1 MLKIS
6 PANVLSDA
14 NYRHRLLRGHSYSR
28 FRLLHYP
35 CKNRN
40 FLFRKALPLS
50 LSLALMKIKLTKTQ
64 RILIESSED
73 IARIM
78 RQILLRENRVSAQR
92 EHLWTIGLSEEFKM
106 MYVEL
111 IAFGIPAKTKIQPM
125 EIYRLAL
132 QKDCRYLYVCHN
144 RKTADMAAQADDKAL
159 TDRMIQVGNIVGI
172 TLFDHII
179 INPKT
184 EDHLS
189 YRDVGLMDELSKS
202 TAWVP
207 KFEQVKKI
215 RKMANEEGQ
224 KQKARQ
230 IARDMKKRKLDK
242 ELISQLTGLTLG
254 EIERL

>member
-1 MLKIS
+1 M
-6 PANVLSDA
+6 NV
-14 NYRHRLLRGHSYSR
+14 
-28 FRLLHYP
+28 
-35 CKNRN
+35 
-40 FLFRKALPLS
+40 
-50 LSLALMKIKLTKTQ
+50 KLTKTQ

-78 RQILLRENRVSAQR
+78 RQILLRENRVSRQR
-92 EHLWTIGLSEEFKM
+92 EHLWTIGLSEEYKM
-106 MYVEL
+106 QYVEL

-132 QKDCRYLYVCHN
+132 QKDCRYLYICHN
-144 RKTADMAAQADDKAL
+144 RKTSDMAAQADDKAL

-172 TLFDHII
+172 QVFDHII

-184 EDHLS
+184 EDFLS
-189 YRDVGLMDELSKS
+189 YRDVGLMEELSRS

-215 RKMANEEGQ
+215 KKVAAEEAIRKRNT
-224 KQKARQ
+224 Q
-230 IARDMKKRKLDK
+230 IAKEMKKKKLDV

-254 EIERL
+254 EIGKL